1 MEKRLGMAQDRGRG
15 RPTAPAVAGL
25 VAAGLL
31 LASCSYIPSVPDWA
45 NPVTWYGS
53 VFGDRDAPAAQSA
66 AAPQQDEEDE
76 DKAFPRLST
85 VPERPTTAAGESQQV
100 AQGLV
105 ADREN
110 ARYTDEIIRG
120 DAAPRAVAPAPR
132 TQVAA
137 APPAEEDAPPPRRR
151 VTEVEERPAVA
162 PAPPPATMARSTL
175 TEDIDS
181 RRTITT
187 SRVGAPQ
194 RQPAAPQAVPSVVPR
209 SIVRR
214 EARQV
219 AAAPVPPVRATT
231 LAQAAPPRAV
241 APRARAPIA
250 AGGDQLAQFYAR
262 LLAESAATVTTAP
275 ANAAFQAT
283 AAAPIGTD
291 STVAPIIRE
300 TYNAALAAT
309 NQTAATPFT
318 QVAALA
324 EAAPT
329 VIKFGNGSSRIARSY
344 RAALQA
350 VVEQQRSRGGVIRV
364 VGHASSRTRNL
375 PLADHN
381 LVNFRIS
388 IDRAQ
393 SVAAELVRLG
403 ARPEVIF
410 AEARGDSEPIF
421 FEAMPEGEAE
431 NRRAEVFLVF

>member
-1 MEKRLGMAQDRGRG
+1 MEKQLGMAQDRSRV
-15 RPTAPAVAGL
+15 RPSARAMGGL
-25 VAAGLL
+25 VVAGLL

-45 NPVTWYGS
+45 KPTTWYDS
-53 VFGDRDAPAAQSA
+53 VFGGGESATAQNAAT
-66 AAPQQDEEDE
+66 PQQAAEDDDE
-76 DKAFPRLST
+76 AFPRLST
-85 VPERPTTAAGESQQV
+85 VPARPATAPAGEGEQV

-120 DAAPRAVAPAPR
+120 DAAPRAVPSAPR

-137 APPAEEDAPPPRRR
+137 APPAEEPAPPRRR
-151 VTEVEERPAVA
+151 VAEVEEQTAA
-162 PAPPPATMARSTL
+162 APPPAAAGPRTAFDQ
-175 TEDIDS
+175 DIDS

-187 SRVGAPQ
+187 SRVGAPP
-194 RQPAAPQAVPSVVPR
+194 REPAAPQAVPPIVR
-209 SIVRR
+209 RNIVRR
-214 EARQV
+214 ETQQA
-219 AAAPVPPVRATT
+219 AAAPAPVARATT
-231 LAQAAPPRAV
+231 LAQAAP
-241 APRARAPIA
+241 APVMAPPARAPIA

-283 AAAPIGTD
+283 AAAPIGAD
-291 STVAPIIRE
+291 APVAPIIRQ

-309 NQTAATPFT
+309 NQTAAAPLT

-324 EAAPT
+324 DAAPA
-329 VIKFGNGSSRIARSY
+329 VVKFANGSSRIARSY
-344 RAALQA
+344 RSTLQ
-350 VVEQQRSRGGVIRV
+350 VVVDEQRSRGGIIRV
-364 VGHASSRTRNL
+364 VGHASSRTRSL
-375 PLADHN
+375 PLADHK

-403 ARPEVIF
+403 ARPDVVF
-410 AEARGDSEPIF
+410 AEARGDSEPVF
-421 FEAMPEGEAE
+421 FEVMPEGEAE